1 LSFSCL
7 KEIIAPETTENESQH
22 PEVTKTRQ
30 QGEGEPQG
38 QSSEGQ
44 HGGEGQ
50 LEEVDV
56 EGRAE

>member
-1 LSFSCL
+1 MT
-7 KEIIAPETTENESQH
+7 APETTENESQH

-30 QGEGEPQG
+30 QGEGEPQD
-38 QSSEGQ
+38 QSEGQ

-50 LEEVDV
+50 LEEIDV

>member
-1 LSFSCL
+1 M
-7 KEIIAPETTENESQH
+7 IAPETTENESQH

-38 QSSEGQ
+38 QSEGQ
-44 HGGEGQ
+44 HEGEGQ